1 MTIYVQQNDQQQ
13 GPFTIDQAN
22 AKLAS
27 GELSLSNLAWT
38 EGWADWQLLS
48 SVPGI
53 GPHSEPPP
61 LPSAPAQSGRRY
73 ATYSDVP
80 FYRRQWFFWIM
91 YFTLTPIALG
101 ILLFGDIYY
110 PKRGEILGFGIA
122 NRIVAG
128 ILAVFFLYR
137 VFGDILH

>member
-1 MTIYVQQNDQQQ
+1 MNIYVQQNDQQQ
-13 GPFTIDQAN
+13 GPFTIEQAS
-22 AKLAS
+22 AKVAS
-27 GELSLSNLAWT
+27 GELSLSSLAWT
-38 EGWADWQLLS
+38 EGWTDWQPLS
-48 SVPGI
+48 SVAGI
-53 GPHSEPPP
+53 EPHSGPPP
-61 LPSAPAQSGRRY
+61 LPPAPSQGGPRF

-110 PKRGEILGFGIA
+110 PKRGEIVKFGLA

-128 ILAVFFLYR
+128 ILACLVLYR
-137 VFGDILH
+137 VFAGGTE